1 MNKKIKDIF
10 DDRLIRLKNKL
21 TTKSHVRHS
30 NKKVSCNLPIEKK
43 SNINK
48 IKEFRKVSSNSIFI
62 TGGIGDIFAVES
74 FLTDQERHSL
84 TTIYYA
90 TNKRVPIESLFRCL
104 KNFPNLRN
112 HINVWDD
119 VNNFWCFY
127 SLEDYLK
134 RTNCSS
140 KFTRDL
146 KNSKDLSIIK
156 IADEVKQK
164 KLLYN
169 GSSFLKENLTS
180 IEKFNISEK
189 YVVISPF
196 STDKRLDQR
205 DFDKHDWDQ
214 TLIFLNQK
222 NIKGV
227 VINSGNDVVPEHSSL
242 INLSNLTKIE
252 EAVEI
257 LKMSEGY
264 FGIDS
269 CLSVLAAKLFD
280 KPFLQIKTVNKH
292 CTSHFDFYYAP
303 KNKFNFINRE
313 ISTII

>member
-119 VNNFWCFY
+119 VNNFW
-127 SLEDYLK
+127 
-134 RTNCSS
+134 
-140 KFTRDL
+140 
-146 KNSKDLSIIK
+146 SI
-156 IADEVKQK
+156 
-164 KLLYN
+164 
-169 GSSFLKENLTS
+169 
-180 IEKFNISEK
+180 
-189 YVVISPF
+189 
-196 STDKRLDQR
+196 
-205 DFDKHDWDQ
+205 
-214 TLIFLNQK
+214 
-222 NIKGV
+222 
-227 VINSGNDVVPEHSSL
+227 
-242 INLSNLTKIE
+242 
-252 EAVEI
+252 
-257 LKMSEGY
+257 
-264 FGIDS
+264 
-269 CLSVLAAKLFD
+269 
-280 KPFLQIKTVNKH
+280 
-292 CTSHFDFYYAP
+292 
-303 KNKFNFINRE
+303 
-313 ISTII
+313 